1 MYYLTKV
8 VILFSLFNS
17 RTVTNH
23 CSTQYIFRRAI
34 FRGWFILKDFDLR
47 VRISWV
53 SSTQKT
59 INSKHPSV
67 QHKKFRQ
74 FTTKYR
80 AIFVRLMHFCWT
92 DDFFVLNSRVCWKD
106 VFCVEVTVF
115 CVELTSVLNWR
126 ILGAEKELNWR
137 VCYTEGDPYIENFS
151 KNVCSPYYEWPESD
165 ILLSKIFGRT
175 QFQIFLRFSR
185 LRVKW
190 FGLE

>member
-59 INSKHPSV
+59 INSTHPSV
-67 QHKKFRQ
+67 QHKKIVSSPLNIELF
-74 FTTKYR
+74 FSDWCISVELT
-80 AIFVRLMHFCWT
+80 IFSCWT
-92 DDFFVLNSRVCWKD
+92 HGFVEQTFF
-106 VFCVEVTVF
+106 VEVTVF
-115 CVELTSVLNWR
+115 LCWTDECVELTTFLCWNDGSFVSNWR
-126 ILGAEKELNWR
+126 LCLSDSFLCWTDVFNWTD
-137 VCYTEGDPYIENFS
+137 VFC
-151 KNVCSPYYEWPESD
+151 
-165 ILLSKIFGRT
+165 
-175 QFQIFLRFSR
+175 
-185 LRVKW
+185 VKLTNLTCW
-190 FGLE
+190 TDEF

>member
-34 FRGWFILKDFDLR
+34 FRGWCILKDFDLR

-59 INSKHPSV
+59 INSTHPSV
-67 QHKKFRQ
+67 QHKK
-74 FTTKYR
+74 
-80 AIFVRLMHFCWT
+80 IVSSPLNIEL
-92 DDFFVLNSRVCWKD
+92 FFSDWCIS
-106 VFCVEVTVF
+106 
-115 CVELTSVLNWR
+115 VELTIFSCWTHGFVEQTFFCWSD
-126 ILGAEKELNWR
+126 GFFVLNWR
-137 VCYTEGDPYIENFS
+137 VCWTDAFWGLKRSWTDGCDTEGDPYIENFS
-151 KNVCSPYYEWPESD
+151 KNLWSPYYESPESD